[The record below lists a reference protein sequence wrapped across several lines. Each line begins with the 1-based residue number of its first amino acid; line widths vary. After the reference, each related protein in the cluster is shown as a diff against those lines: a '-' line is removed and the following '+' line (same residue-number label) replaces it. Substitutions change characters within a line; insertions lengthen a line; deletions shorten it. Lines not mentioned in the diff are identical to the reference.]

1 MLSTTQK
8 KKRGISII
16 AAIATG
22 LLTALSFPSWHV
34 FPLVWIA
41 LIPLLTIAFRQPSP
55 KQTFFYFFVSGAVFY
70 LILLQW
76 LLCNVYW
83 AGGWAVWG
91 YVALCALMA
100 AYWGCCGATW
110 HWLCLA
116 NSPSLST
123 LSLAVLWTTLEFLQ
137 GKLFTG
143 FGWGALGYVHAGDIY
158 VLQLASIGGTG
169 LLSFLTVVVN
179 NLLAR
184 ALCESSLRLP
194 RILFALGIV
203 AVAHLVGWSL
213 LDEADYRS
221 NPFLV
226 GLVQSN
232 FPQEVKWDPEYG
244 VEMVDKTIE
253 VTREMLDTTG
263 VDLIVWPEALIMTP
277 LETPGVMKNLAAL
290 TREAQAPLF
299 TGISRFVP
307 ESNGW
312 ANSSCLITEQGNI
325 AGYYDKI
332 HLAPFGEYVPLGKY
346 FPFITQIVPAIGEMV
361 PGESPAVFDV
371 GTRRIGPLICFEV
384 LFPEMA
390 ERLRRNKADCLV
402 VITNLAW
409 FGVSNAI
416 PQEREISRLR
426 AVETRLPLIHCANT
440 GVSGVF
446 DPYGRFTNIGETHI
460 RTFDAVPVAAPTHQP
475 LPVSPSLFSK
485 ICAIAS
491 AVFVILKLII
501 RIKSRPDPQ
510 NN

>member
-1 MLSTTQK
+1 MSSTTQK
-8 KKRGISII
+8 RQHGVPII

-22 LLTALSFPSWHV
+22 VLTALSFPAWHV
-34 FPLVWIA
+34 FPLVWFA
-41 LIPLLTIAFRQPSP
+41 LIPLLSVALRQQSP
-55 KQTFFYFFVSGAVFY
+55 KQTFFYFFSAGAVFY

-100 AYWGCCGATW
+100 AYWGSCGATW
-110 HWLCLA
+110 HWLCLL
-116 NSPSLST
+116 NKPGLSA
-123 LSLAVLWTTLEFLQ
+123 LSLAILWTTMEFLQ

-143 FGWGALGYVHAGDIY
+143 FGWGALGYVHSADIY
-158 VLQLASIGGTG
+158 VLQLASVGGTG
-169 LLSFLTVVVN
+169 LLSFITVLVN
-179 NLLAR
+179 DLLAR
-184 ALCESSLRLP
+184 ALCESSFRFP
-194 RILFALGIV
+194 RILLALGII
-203 AVAHLVGWSL
+203 ALAHLVGWSL

-221 NPFLV
+221 EPFLA

-232 FPQEVKWDPEYG
+232 FPQEVKWDPEYS
-244 VEMVDKTIE
+244 VEMVDKTVE
-253 VTREMLDTTG
+253 VTRKMLDATG
-263 VDLIVWPEALIMTP
+263 VNLIVWPEALVMTP
-277 LETPGVMKNLAAL
+277 LETPGVMKNLATL

-312 ANSSCLITEQGNI
+312 ANSSCLITEEGNV

-346 FPFITQIVPAIGEMV
+346 LPFVTQIVPAIGEMI
-361 PGESPAVFDV
+361 PGDSPAVFDA
-371 GTRRIGPLICFEV
+371 GTKRIGPLICFEV

-416 PQEREISRLR
+416 PQEREISRFR

-446 DPYGRFTNIGETHI
+446 DPYGRFTGIGETHI
-460 RTFDAVPVAAPTHQP
+460 RTFGAVPVAAPAVPP
-475 LPVSPSLFSK
+475 LPISPSFFSK
-485 ICAIAS
+485 ICAVAS
-491 AVFVILKLII
+491 AVLVVYGLII
-501 RIKSRPDPQ
+501 RMKFIPTARK
-510 NN
+510 N